1 MKYLIIVSL
10 IWAFSFGLIKTCLIG
25 SLSGVDPTFVAW
37 ARMVIAL
44 PIFLPFLRWRR
55 LPGSIAIRL
64 VLIGAVQYGV
74 MYITYLQAY
83 LYLEAYQVALFTI
96 FTPLYVTLIND
107 LHTRRFRPGSLGAA
121 GLAVIG
127 AAVIT
132 YQSTSMKGILTGFC
146 LMQLS
151 NLCFAYGQIEYK
163 RLRTSFSHLK
173 DHQVYGLLY
182 LGAAAVTA
190 VATTLIGGWGSLT
203 ALDLR
208 QIGTLLYLG
217 LLASGLC
224 FFWWNKGAV
233 LTNAGTL
240 AVFNNL
246 KIPLAVAVSLLVF
259 GETAN
264 LFRLISGG
272 AIILIAI
279 WLSRLIFSS
288 PIKTSGQGKK

>member
-1 MKYLIIVSL
+1 MRYLIVVSL

-25 SLSGVDPTFVAW
+25 SLAGVDPTFVAW

-44 PIFLPFLRWRR
+44 PIFLPFLRLRK
-55 LPGSIAIRL
+55 LSGPIAIRL
-64 VLIGAVQYGV
+64 VLIGAVQYGM
-74 MYITYLQAY
+74 MYICYLQAY

-96 FTPLYVTLIND
+96 FTPIYVTLIND
-107 LHTRRFRPGSLGAA
+107 LYTHRFRAGSLGAA

-132 YQSTSMKGILTGFC
+132 CQIQSMKGILIGFG

-163 RLRTSFSHLK
+163 RLRPAFSHLK

-182 LGAAAVTA
+182 LGAATVTA
-190 VATTLIGGWGSLT
+190 VATTLTGGWGSLSG
-203 ALDLR
+203 LDLR

-217 LLASGLC
+217 LIASGLC

-246 KIPLAVAVSLLVF
+246 KIPLAVAVSLVVF
-259 GETAN
+259 GETAD
-264 LFRLISGG
+264 LVRLIPGSG
-272 AIILIAI
+272 IILIAI
-279 WLSRLIFSS
+279 WLSRR
-288 PIKTSGQGKK
+288 

>member
-25 SLSGVDPTFVAW
+25 SLSGIDPTFVAW

-44 PIFLPFLRWRR
+44 PVFLPFLRLKQLSRPLVVR
-55 LPGSIAIRL
+55 LL
-64 VLIGAVQYGV
+64 VIGGVQYGM
-74 MYITYLQAY
+74 MYISYLQSY
-83 LYLEAYQVALFTI
+83 RYLEAYQVALFTI

-107 LHTRRFRPGSLGAA
+107 IHTRRFQPGSLGVA

-190 VATTLIGGWGSLT
+190 VATTLIGGWGSLP

-259 GETAN
+259 GESAN
-264 LFRLISGG
+264 LIRLISGG

-279 WLSRLIFSS
+279 WFSRLIFSS
-288 PIKTSGQGKK
+288 SD

>member
-1 MKYLIIVSL
+1 MRYLIVVSL

-37 ARMVIAL
+37 ARMIIAL
-44 PIFLPFLRWRR
+44 PIFLPFLRLRR
-55 LPGSIAIRL
+55 LPGQIAIRL
-64 VLIGAVQYGV
+64 VLIGVVQYGL

-83 LYLEAYQVALFTI
+83 RYLEAYQVALFTI

-107 LHTRRFRPGSLGAA
+107 LQTRRFRPGSLGAA
-121 GLAVIG
+121 GMAVVG

-132 YQSTSMKGILTGFC
+132 YHNTSLKGILTGFC

-163 RLRTSFSHLK
+163 RLRPSFSHFK

-190 VATTLIGGWGSLT
+190 VATTLTGGWGSM
-203 ALDLR
+203 AGLDLK
-208 QIGTLLYLG
+208 QAGTLLYLG
-217 LLASGLC
+217 VLASGLC

-246 KIPLAVAVSLLVF
+246 KIPLAVAVSLVVF
-259 GETAN
+259 GESTD
-264 LFRLISGG
+264 LPRLIMGG
-272 AIILIAI
+272 SLMIFAI
-279 WLSRLIFSS
+279 WISRRRQ
-288 PIKTSGQGKK
+288 K

>member
-1 MKYLIIVSL
+1 MKYLIAVSL

-55 LPGSIAIRL
+55 LPGPIAIRL
-64 VLIGAVQYGV
+64 VLIGVVQYGV
-74 MYITYLQAY
+74 MYISYLQAY
-83 LYLEAYQVALFTI
+83 RYLEAYQVALFTI

-107 LHTRRFRPGSLGAA
+107 IHTRRFRPGRLGGA

-132 YQSTSMKGILTGFC
+132 YQNTSMKGILIGFC

-163 RLRTSFSHLK
+163 RLRPSFSHLK

-182 LGAAAVTA
+182 LGAAVVTA
-190 VATTLIGGWGSLT
+190 AATTLTGGWGSIA

-259 GETAN
+259 GEGAN
-264 LFRLISGG
+264 LLRLIAGG

-279 WLSRLIFSS
+279 WFSRLIFSS
-288 PIKTSGQGKK
+288 KK